1 MPFNR
6 FYVRSNYP
14 YFISYRGKYGCIFFA
29 AGVPCIPVSVPHRFI
44 GFLPVGPV
52 IANESRQAP
61 YVLPVVVLSVKSKK
75 SKSSL
80 SWQISE
86 KE

>member
-1 MPFNR
+1 M
-6 FYVRSNYP
+6 SH
-14 YFISYRGKYGCIFFA
+14 I
-29 AGVPCIPVSVPHRFI
+29 PCIPVSVPHRFI